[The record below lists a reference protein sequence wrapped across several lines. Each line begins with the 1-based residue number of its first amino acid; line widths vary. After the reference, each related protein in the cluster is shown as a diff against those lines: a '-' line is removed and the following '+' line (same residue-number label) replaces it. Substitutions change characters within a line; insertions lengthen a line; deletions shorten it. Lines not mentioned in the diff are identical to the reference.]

1 MKEREKDSLSV
12 KSVGV
17 YYVPKHT
24 HLERESDCFICK
36 KSELLLVWLWDIRCK
51 TKKVMLDVCIAK
63 LIREREVKNR
73 RKRVYANGCEWER
86 VRLWKRERN

>member
-24 HLERESDCFICK
+24 HLERERERERESDCFICK
-36 KSELLLVWLWDIRCK
+36 KSELL
-51 TKKVMLDVCIAK
+51 
-63 LIREREVKNR
+63 
-73 RKRVYANGCEWER
+73 
-86 VRLWKRERN
+86 